1 MKFSDIISVEVGVEF
16 GLLLNGQH
24 LYAVIAGLDTL
35 ASAGA
40 KGNDSV
46 ALIGRA
52 IMAELYLDNEKL
64 GNTVCS
70 DEFRGEI
77 EGHAQRKSERRR
89 VFTFC
94 PGQRNAVQK

>member
-1 MKFSDIISVEVGVEF
+1 
-16 GLLLNGQH
+16 
-24 LYAVIAGLDTL
+24 
-35 ASAGA
+35 
-40 KGNDSV
+40 
-46 ALIGRA
+46 
-52 IMAELYLDNEKL
+52 MAELYLDNEKL

-94 PGQRNAVQK
+94 PGQRNAVQN